1 MYNFKFYAPTKVV
14 FGRNTEEQL
23 TDLVREFGGKKPRIH
38 DKGIRTKRMVC
49 AIASHHL

>member
-23 TDLVREFGGKKPRIH
+23 TDLVREFGGKKLLIH
-38 DKGIRTKRMVC
+38 YGG
-49 AIASHHL
+49 AASSALVSCRR